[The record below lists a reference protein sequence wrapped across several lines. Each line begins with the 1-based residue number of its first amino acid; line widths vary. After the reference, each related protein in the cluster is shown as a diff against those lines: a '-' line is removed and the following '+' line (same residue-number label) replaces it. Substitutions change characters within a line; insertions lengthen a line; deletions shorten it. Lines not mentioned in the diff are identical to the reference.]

1 MLYGLC
7 EGITISKFQTNNKQL
22 IMQALEINGGRFR
35 AETLVEK
42 LVSYGMMPQLVR
54 EMTLDR
60 VTSDITLTTE
70 ERQTAYQQ
78 AFQQLGI
85 DSDEKL
91 SVWLKQQGMTVADLE
106 KRAEK
111 SLKLAKYKQTT
122 WGAKVNS
129 VFLERKKQLDRVI
142 YSLICTKDFCI
153 AQELYFRI
161 KEGEQSFDELAREY
175 SQGPESQ
182 TGGLIGPVEV
192 GSIHPDLAKMLTS
205 SDAGQVLTPT
215 AIGEWIVVVRLEK
228 FLPVTLDEA
237 MQRRLIDE
245 SFAKWLE
252 ENVAQQMATFVR
264 V

>member
-1 MLYGLC
+1 
-7 EGITISKFQTNNKQL
+7 
-22 IMQALEINGGRFR
+22 MQALELNGGKFR
-35 AETLVEK
+35 AEILVEK

-60 VTSDITLTTE
+60 VTSDISLTPE
-70 ERQTAYQQ
+70 EQKTANQQ
-78 AFQQLGI
+78 ALQQLGI
-85 DSDEKL
+85 DSEEKL
-91 SVWLKQQGMTVADLE
+91 RAWLKQQGMTSADLE

-111 SLKLAKYKQTT
+111 SLKLAKFKQAT
-122 WGAKVNS
+122 WGSKVNS

-192 GSIHPDLAKMLTS
+192 GSIHPDLAKMLIA
-205 SDAGQVLTPT
+205 SDVGQVQTPT
-215 AIGEWIVVVRLEK
+215 VIGDWIVVVRLEK
-228 FLPVTLDEA
+228 FLPVSLDEGI
-237 MQRRLIDE
+237 QRRLIDE

-264 V
+264 G

>member
-1 MLYGLC
+1 
-7 EGITISKFQTNNKQL
+7 
-22 IMQALEINGGRFR
+22 MQAVEINGGKFR
-35 AETLVEK
+35 AEILVEK
-42 LVSYGMMPQLVR
+42 LVTYGMMPQLVR

-60 VTSDITLTTE
+60 VTSDISLTPE
-70 ERQTAYQQ
+70 EQKNAHQQ

-85 DSDEKL
+85 DADEKL
-91 SVWLKQQGMTVADLE
+91 RVWLKQQGMTLIDLE

-111 SLKLAKYKQTT
+111 SLKLAKFKQET
-122 WGAKVNS
+122 WGGKVNS
-129 VFLERKKQLDRVI
+129 IFLERKKQLDRVI

-182 TGGLIGPVEV
+182 TGGLIGPVEI
-192 GSIHPDLAKMLTS
+192 GSIHPNLATMLIA
-205 SDAGQVLTPT
+205 SDIGQVQPPT
-215 AIGEWIVVVRLEK
+215 MIGDWIVVVRLEK
-228 FLPVTLDEA
+228 LLPAILDEA

-245 SFAKWLE
+245 GFSKWLE